1 MGRLGSDHHVM
12 HPHARQSVHHGA
24 LALQRYL
31 RAAAPDARATRDA
44 EGAWP
49 QSPHKDT
56 KHHTPAPRG
65 AGGEA
70 ALKAL
75 HTGDATSLLAR
86 VVLPFAAPADL
97 GRPTGSSLSIF
108 TTRPH
113 SADSRSSSALAASSA
128 AIPAPKPS
136 PSRAAHTVSICQDDA
151 SLPNP
156 GARR

>member
-1 MGRLGSDHHVM
+1 MGRLGGDHHVM

-75 HTGDATSLLAR
+75 HTGDATSLL
-86 VVLPFAAPADL
+86 VPLEYSAAE
-97 GRPTGSSLSIF
+97 
-108 TTRPH
+108 H
-113 SADSRSSSALAASSA
+113 SSATAESQPPREEL
-128 AIPAPKPS
+128 
-136 PSRAAHTVSICQDDA
+136 R
-151 SLPNP
+151 
-156 GARR
+156 